1 MLYRSRAT
9 RAFLAVVYAA
19 FATFLTSWCGLLF
32 SSLPSYAFSRANT
45 KTAIFAG
52 LTENLGEKAEGLAA
66 SLQSEDQRRK
76 WLQLLEA
83 GKEDWEDVKL
93 VLGLLW
99 QKAGKEGRDGGP
111 LGYPMALARL
121 IEGVYEGPEGDEILV
136 ADIDARL
143 TQVPEGDPAGDAEL
157 WKRSVAL
164 SCFKELS
171 FVKRG
176 L

>member
-1 MLYRSRAT
+1 MLYRSRG
-9 RAFLAVVYAA
+9 RAFLAGYAG
-19 FATFLTSWCGLLF
+19 ATLLTSWCGLLF
-32 SSLPSYAFSRANT
+32 SGPSYAFSRANA
-45 KTAIFAG
+45 KTAVFAEG
-52 LTENLGEKAEGLAA
+52 LGADLGEKAEGLAA
-66 SLQSEDQRRK
+66 NLQSEDQRRE
-76 WLQLLEA
+76 WLQLLET

-93 VLGLLW
+93 VLRLLW

-121 IEGVYEGPEGDEILV
+121 IEGVYEGSDGDEILV

-143 TQVPEGDPAGDAEL
+143 TQVPDGDPAGDPDL